1 MRAAVLQKTGG
12 IGNIEITE
20 APKPDLKVGYCLIRV
35 LATAL
40 NHRDYWIVQGKYAKI
55 QVPIILGSD
64 ICGIVEETADSSNK
78 DLIKK
83 TVVVNP
89 SLNWGTV
96 EAAQGSHYAIL
107 GMPEDGGLAEFVAV
121 PVQHVFPKP
130 DHLSIQQAA
139 ALPLAGLTAY
149 RALFV
154 RAKLTERD
162 VVLIT
167 GIGGGVSSMALRM
180 ALTAGCKVF
189 VTSGQDEKINRSQQE
204 GALDGANYQSADWVA
219 QLKKKSEQL
228 GGISVV
234 LDGAGGENIAGLI
247 DLLKPGGRLVTYG
260 ATCGN
265 PNSMDLRKIFW
276 KQLTIAGSTMG
287 SMSDFQ
293 SMMEFVSMH
302 KITPEVDRVFTLKD
316 TREAFERMKAGAQ
329 FGKIVVTP

>member
-1 MRAAVLQKTGG
+1 
-12 IGNIEITE
+12 
-20 APKPDLKVGYCLIRV
+20 
-35 LATAL
+35 
-40 NHRDYWIVQGKYAKI
+40 
-55 QVPIILGSD
+55 
-64 ICGIVEETADSSNK
+64 
-78 DLIKK
+78 
-83 TVVVNP
+83 
-89 SLNWGTV
+89 
-96 EAAQGSHYAIL
+96 
-107 GMPEDGGLAEFVAV
+107 
-121 PVQHVFPKP
+121 
-130 DHLSIQQAA
+130 
-139 ALPLAGLTAY
+139 
-149 RALFV
+149 
-154 RAKLTERD
+154 TERD
-162 VVLIT
+162 VLLIT

-228 GGISVV
+228 AGISVV